1 MTITNL
7 QGEGVATGG
16 GGGYNIV
23 ISPLH
28 PNLGTNRTPNAFEDL
43 KQRIIGND
51 W

>member
-16 GGGYNIV
+16 GYYIV

-28 PNLGTNRTPNAFEDL
+28 PNLGT
-43 KQRIIGND
+43 
-51 W
+51 

>member
-16 GGGYNIV
+16 GGYYIV

-28 PNLGTNRTPNAFEDL
+28 SNLGT
-43 KQRIIGND
+43 
-51 W
+51 